1 MKWRAFGMAIQ
12 CTAPFKLLSFM
23 VEITMVRE
31 LWLCLVFEE
40 YIMEHVNTQHR
51 KARSSEQQS

>member
-12 CTAPFKLLSFM
+12 CTAHFKLLSFM
-23 VEITMVRE
+23 VEITMVSE

-40 YIMEHVNTQHR
+40 CIMEHLNTQHR
-51 KARSSEQQS
+51 KAR